1 MDLMIANTHL
11 GCQLSYTQFDN
22 FSQFLTLSFL
32 HILSYTHIQTN
43 ILILLPI
50 IIYICMHDSDRW
62 YKFCVC
68 DRVSRN
74 FGYLQTHSRN
84 FEELERGCN
93 FHFFFF
99 CYVGLRNLFMKKDQ
113 VQSGYTNLLCK
124 PKLHQIKHYFKKINF
139 FIW

>member
-99 CYVGLRNLFMKKDQ
+99 LLRWSLQFIYEKRLGAVGLHQSFVQTEVAPNKTLF
-113 VQSGYTNLLCK
+113 
-124 PKLHQIKHYFKKINF
+124 
-139 FIW
+139 